1 MRVSHN
7 IASLNIYTSYKS
19 ALAAQSKAMSRVSS
33 GRRVNQASD
42 DPYADAKDVAF
53 TMQSKGLQM
62 ANTNAQD
69 GISLLQ
75 TAEGGLSGINS
86 MLDRIKTL
94 ANQAGNGTQSPEDKA
109 ASQLEVNTLV
119 EGINNLAKS
128 TNINGV
134 NMIAAD
140 PSNDLNTVI
149 GASGEKISI
158 PTYNFTTDNSAT
170 SLLYSLSSIDVT
182 TAGGYKVAMDAADAG
197 MDQINT
203 ALSKYGALENRFTST
218 IDTIG
223 TLGSETEDGDSAAID
238 ADVAAEMLNYS
249 RSSIIV
255 QAGIAMMTQ
264 TNKMPQD
271 VLKILSNV

>member
-94 ANQAGNGTQSPEDKA
+94 ATQAGNGTQSPEDKA

-119 EGINNLAKS
+119 QGINNLAKS

-140 PSNDLNTVI
+140 PSNDLNAVI
-149 GASGEKISI
+149 GASGEKISM

-223 TLGSETEDGDSAAID
+223 TLGSETEDGDSAAVD